1 MILRTN
7 LRRGC
12 ANGEGPLATTCRAIT
27 NAHDIELILMG
38 PTIDAP
44 REFLL
49 RAIAGRG
56 LSQTPCLDRNKCA
69 ASGVNRLRHH
79 GKCGNEAQGGA
90 GNQNFGS

>member
-1 MILRTN
+1 MRHRLSESGDMILRTN

-49 RAIAGRG
+49 RAIAGSG
-56 LSQTPCLDRNKCA
+56 LSQTPEK
-69 ASGVNRLRHH
+69 S
-79 GKCGNEAQGGA
+79 AQLPA
-90 GNQNFGS
+90 